1 METIIENGKK
11 MEGIPYPVAVWD
23 AKNGMWDDSIEELNA
38 IFANSED
45 EAIDLAKDYMLD
57 SVYASD
63 MDEEKQAE
71 EIDYYSNEGNY
82 IIDSDRHELR
92 LYVFETYADK
102 YNGGEIELYTD
113 KGEAVEAA
121 KDAWH
126 RLHESERR
134 TYRRDKC
141 GTFRVYEVSIPYS
154 DLIGEGEEAYTE
166 DPHTE
171 YEEWELYNALK
182 AD

>member
-1 METIIENGKK
+1 METIIENGKR

-23 AKNGMWDDSIEELNA
+23 ARNGTWDDSIYELGA
-38 IFANSED
+38 VFANSED
-45 EAIDLAKDYMLD
+45 EAIELAKDYILEC
-57 SVYASD
+57 VYASD

-154 DLIGEGEEAYTE
+154 DIIGEGEEAYTE
-166 DPHTE
+166 DPYTE
-171 YEEWELYNALK
+171 YEEWEWYNALK
-182 AD
+182 ED

>member
-11 MEGIPYPVAVWD
+11 MEGIPYPVSVWD
-23 AKNGMWDDSIEELNA
+23 AKNVRWDDSIYELGA
-38 IFANSED
+38 IFANSES
-45 EAIDLAKDYMLD
+45 EAVALAKDYMLD

-63 MDEEKQAE
+63 MDGEKQE
-71 EIDYYSNEGNY
+71 REIEYYSNDGNY
-82 IIDSDRHELR
+82 IIDSNRHELR

-102 YNGGEIELYTD
+102 YSGGEIELYTD

-121 KDAWH
+121 THAWD

-154 DLIGEGEEAYTE
+154 DLIGEGGEAYTE
-166 DPHTE
+166 APYTE
-171 YEEWELYNALK
+171 YEEWEWYNALK
-182 AD
+182 ED